1 MVEHQK
7 RHGSTSQ
14 IETIKMV
21 TLDMHGNITT
31 REAIRT
37 LRTDKSGIH
46 YSLLRMTGPADIKG
60 VSLLNIQEDGKVA
73 LQYFYLPALGQV
85 RQITG
90 GSIKSYFLGS
100 DFTYEDLLLKPVGDY
115 EYERLLDEPVSG
127 KNCYRLVVSPAS
139 KQSKSDSGYSKKEM
153 FFSTDD
159 YHLLK
164 VDYFDKQGKF
174 LKTLRFNDFVENSGE
189 DPGTHP
195 TRMAMTHHQKKTTSM
210 LAIIKGRYN
219 EPVPQKYFNVEAL
232 KNWTSQDYSD
242 LLSLL
247 EN

>member
-1 MVEHQK
+1 
-7 RHGSTSQ
+7 
-14 IETIKMV
+14 
-21 TLDMHGNITT
+21 
-31 REAIRT
+31 
-37 LRTDKSGIH
+37 
-46 YSLLRMTGPADIKG
+46 
-60 VSLLNIQEDGKVA
+60 
-73 LQYFYLPALGQV
+73 
-85 RQITG
+85 
-90 GSIKSYFLGS
+90 
-100 DFTYEDLLLKPVGDY
+100 
-115 EYERLLDEPVSG
+115 
-127 KNCYRLVVSPAS
+127 
-139 KQSKSDSGYSKKEM
+139 M

-174 LKTLRFNDFVENSGE
+174 LKTLRFNDFVKNSGE